1 MNNEYQGKKP
11 TQIEASELI
20 AGISFIGLVLTL
32 LYLIIF
38 KH

>member
-11 TQIEASELI
+11 RQTAASELI

>member
-1 MNNEYQGKKP
+1 MRNENQGKKP

-20 AGISFIGLVLTL
+20 AGISFIGLVLTFIYL
-32 LYLIIF
+32 LIF